1 MWPARARSARR
12 AAALGALLLLTL
24 RAHGAETV
32 EFSGDSMET
41 VLAKGAERTVL
52 SGHAYVRT
60 EENEIHA
67 DRMELEGKDFQF
79 IRCRG
84 NVQVVNASKG
94 IELDSQELFYDR
106 REKVLR
112 VNGAVVMVDRKNE
125 LVVKGG
131 FLQHWESSE
140 ETVIQI
146 GVRLLKK
153 DLVCRSEYARY
164 LRPQSLLE
172 LSGMPLVNR
181 KGDEYRALKIFVDLD
196 KDTIRMEGEIR
207 GKVVS
212 EEKAQGGPE
221 EGPGG
226 QGPGASEQG
235 QGENP

>member
-1 MWPARARSARR
+1 MWRKRANRAGTAWLLALGGLLALAPGVR
-12 AAALGALLLLTL
+12 AA
-24 RAHGAETV
+24 ETIL
-32 EFSGDSMET
+32 FSGDSMET
-41 VLAKGAERTVL
+41 ILAKGAERTVL
-52 SGHAYVRT
+52 TGHAFVKT
-60 EENEIHA
+60 AENEIRA

-79 IRCRG
+79 IRCSG
-84 NVQVVNASKG
+84 NVQVVNSAKG

-106 REKVLR
+106 GQKVLR

-131 FLQHWESSE
+131 FLQHWEGSD

-146 GVRLLKK
+146 GVRILKK

-181 KGDEYRALKIFVDLD
+181 KGDEYKALKIFVDLD

-212 EEKAQGGPE
+212 EEKPKEGQGGSP
-221 EGPGG
+221 
-226 QGPGASEQG
+226 
-235 QGENP
+235 

>member
-1 MWPARARSARR
+1 MRRSRSSRASRPAGLP
-12 AAALGALLLLTL
+12 AALRALCGLALCGLAL
-24 RAHGAETV
+24 PVQAAETV

-52 SGHAYVRT
+52 QGHAFVRT
-60 EENEIHA
+60 EENEIRA

-79 IRCRG
+79 IRCLG
-84 NVQVVNASKG
+84 NVQVVNAGKG
-94 IELDSQELFYDR
+94 IELSSQELFYDR
-106 REKVLR
+106 LRKVLR
-112 VNGAVVMVDRKNE
+112 VNGAVVMVDRRNE

-172 LSGMPLVNR
+172 LSGMPVVNR
-181 KGDEYRALKIFVDLD
+181 RGDEYRALKIFVDLD

-212 EEKAQGGPE
+212 EKKEEGGPAEGE
-221 EGPGG
+221 ERAP
-226 QGPGASEQG
+226 
-235 QGENP
+235 